1 MFLASLHFPYK
12 ICTPLNDCL
21 LTLREAI
28 HWVGQLVMERKHG
41 VNVEFLGLRDAG
53 GLRDSMSPS
62 RLSSCTMSSLWQLPL
77 RVCCR
82 LEPKEGLCCSHP
94 VQWNISLMGICF
106 CPWLSHDPSTNR
118 FGLSCLN
125 LGLQLSDPWTD
136 QEDVSPFHNNDRAKL
151 GDNLLL
157 FALGSLTTETILQCW
172 TWSGPVEL

>member
-1 MFLASLHFPYK
+1 
-12 ICTPLNDCL
+12 
-21 LTLREAI
+21 
-28 HWVGQLVMERKHG
+28 MERKHV

-106 CPWLSHDPSTNR
+106 CPWLSHDTSTNR
-118 FGLSCLN
+118 SGLSCLN
-125 LGLQLSDPWTD
+125 QGIQLSHLWTD
-136 QEDVSPFHNNDRAKL
+136 QEDVSPWVPLKIMTVPKVVIICLYLPWVPWPLRPPYSAGHGLDL
-151 GDNLLL
+151 
-157 FALGSLTTETILQCW
+157 
-172 TWSGPVEL
+172 WSSSTSRQKHRCRDPLVHD